1 LEETRICIVDS
12 EGRIVVEKKVASQPA
27 SIAGALNSAGF
38 TLKRVG
44 LEAGPLSPW
53 LYAGLCAA
61 GFAAICIETRQ
72 VKAAL
77 KAMRNKTDRN
87 DARGIAQIMRT
98 GWFRM
103 VHVKGTESQ
112 QVRRCDRPVRLVR
125 GRQRAVDPVYAVV
138 GVEGLGREGGQEG
151 RRQTGA
157 RGRGL

>member
-1 LEETRICIVDS
+1 MEHFAGLDVSLEETSISIVDS

-53 LYAGLCAA
+53 LHAGLCAA
-61 GFAAICIETRQ
+61 GFAVICIETRQ

-103 VHVKGTESQ
+103 VHVKAAKATSCGFSSPTARPCS
-112 QVRRCDRPVRLVR
+112 VRHWTSKTRS
-125 GRQRAVDPVYAVV
+125 
-138 GVEGLGREGGQEG
+138 
-151 RRQTGA
+151 GA
-157 RGRGL
+157 RSRRSA